1 MKIIIKSVL
10 AMTCALLLWEVILEN
25 TLQHSP
31 GFTEHPVLGRINKA
45 GLALEGTEGFSRTT
59 INSLGMRGGEISP
72 KGKNEYRIL
81 CIGNSYTKALNVSD
95 DRTFA
100 ALLEKKLSNQYNS
113 QLINTINAGRD
124 GASPAYYIQLADFY
138 KSTFQPDVVIVQVI
152 DADFADFMINKGKQF
167 YVVPENNTF
176 KPVYVKN
183 FSSDNALS
191 KLVLNKFPQ
200 LSFLLEYSVV
210 RIGGENLRKSL
221 ESKEGGKENPEAK
234 VLEFKDNRPLVDWTV
249 QQLKNKYKEKLV
261 ILYLPFLD
269 YNNTKAANT
278 PIENSLKAS
287 TNKYGVKFIDMKQ
300 DFLKSY
306 QLEHQPVYGF
316 NNAIQGKGHMNEMG
330 HELTAER
337 LATVLKERIGK

>member
-31 GFTEHPVLGRINKA
+31 GFTQHPVLGRINKSGIA
-45 GLALEGTEGFSRTT
+45 VEGMEGFSRTT
-59 INSLGMRGGEISP
+59 INSLGMRGEDIPP

-81 CIGNSYTKALNVSD
+81 CIGNSYTKGLNVSD
-95 DRTFA
+95 DQTFVDV
-100 ALLEKKLSNQYNS
+100 LEKKLRNQYNS
-113 QLINTINAGRD
+113 PVINTINAGRD

-138 KSTFQPDVVIVQVI
+138 NSTFQPDVVIVQVI
-152 DADFADFMINKGKQF
+152 DADFADFMTNKGKQF

-200 LSFLLEYSVV
+200 LSFLLEYTVV
-210 RIGGENLRKSL
+210 RLGGDNLRKSL
-221 ESKEGGKENPEAK
+221 ATKEGGKDNPEAK
-234 VLEFKDNRPLVDWTV
+234 VLEFKDNKPLVDWTV

-261 ILYLPFLD
+261 ILYLPFLN
-269 YNNTKAANT
+269 YNNTKEANT

-300 DFLKSY
+300 DFLESY

-316 NNAIQGKGHMNEMG
+316 NNATQGKGHMNEMG

-337 LATVLKERIGK
+337 LATVLKERIAK